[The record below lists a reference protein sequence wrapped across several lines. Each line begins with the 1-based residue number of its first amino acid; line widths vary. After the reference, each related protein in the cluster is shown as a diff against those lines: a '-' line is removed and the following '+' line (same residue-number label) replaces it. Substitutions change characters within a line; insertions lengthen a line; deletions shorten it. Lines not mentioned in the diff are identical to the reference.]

1 MTDKKPTKHPPAE
14 AGAPPNELADAWG
27 AWLSLRWGFD
37 LIGWDAVV
45 AQLPPN
51 IGARITLQRHRD
63 GLLSALEARDDA
75 ATADKLELMVRT
87 LSMASAKPL
96 AMAGLAG
103 KRGGEKGAAA
113 SREARR
119 AEGSKRHAI
128 IVEAGAYEG
137 PESALVATVA
147 KRAKAHP
154 AYVRRVLK
162 EIGT

>member
-1 MTDKKPTKHPPAE
+1 MAGKKPTKPPAE
-14 AGAPPNELADAWG
+14 AGATLDELADTWG
-27 AWLSLRWGFD
+27 IWLSLRWGFD
-37 LIGWDAVV
+37 LIGWDAGV

-63 GLLSALEARDDA
+63 GLLSALEAREDEVI
-75 ATADKLELMVRT
+75 ADKLELMART

-113 SREARR
+113 SRETRR
-119 AEGSKRHAI
+119 GEGSKRHAI
-128 IVEAGAYEG
+128 IVALRDYEG
-137 PESALVATVA
+137 PEAARVATLA
-147 KRAKAHP
+147 KRTGATAK
-154 AYVRRVLK
+154 YVRQVLR